1 MKTLGAR
8 EEGGSFISWFVL
20 GAFIFYTFKKIS
32 WRFYV
37 LHKVS

>member
-20 GAFIFYTFKKIS
+20 GAFIFYTFKC
-32 WRFYV
+32 FLLFLEV
-37 LHKVS
+37 LCVT